1 MADQQVPEQYNQI
14 YTLAIESGI
23 KRDGT
28 PFESSEFTDGV
39 WCRFQRGRPKKMGGY
54 RTMFLFNDAIARG
67 MVATPQNGVNYIFT
81 GNKYGIQVFTTGTTL
96 GLGSGPYQ
104 ANILT
109 GYSGVTLISNST
121 TTFVVAG
128 DLTSVYKSGTKVC
141 FIQSI
146 DPAIYTVSSSS
157 YSSVT
162 TYTTVTMTASF
173 SGTATTV
180 YLADYIFSANDN
192 YTWQFD
198 VQYNPSG
205 GALNLLASPG
215 VNLAN
220 IDSGRPTQILIG
232 SILPDSSD
240 KWNFTGLSDSGGQTP
255 TYKPIVVDGGICV
268 LYPFIFVYGS
278 NGFIANNNVDSSN
291 YATQSPYDWNGPL
304 ANQVNMSSSKI
315 VKGLPTRGGTN
326 SPSGLFW
333 ATDSLIRVS
342 FPDTPSAASGTPPI
356 YWRYDIV
363 SSQISIMSSNAVVE
377 MDGSFFWMGVDRFY
391 VYNGQVTV
399 LPNDKNVNWLFDN
412 LNYTQRQKVWATKVP
427 RYNEIWFFYP
437 RGTATECTD
446 AIIYNIK
453 DKIWYDAGSAE
464 GAQRS
469 CGYTTEIFPSPIWA
483 DWNYSANFSSGSPVI
498 STPSGAA
505 DPSQYQVY
513 LYGDQTNVFSPGDY
527 SSFINNPNASGFFS
541 YNVTDSLYTPD
552 LTGVTQGYTLVT
564 FGQIIIP
571 VVVPGESV
579 LYYINGGYA
588 IWQHEFGL
596 NKITN
601 QAELAIYSSITSAD
615 ISWIGGT
622 PAGDTPQA
630 INRRM
635 HLRRIEPDFLQAG
648 VMSMNILGRK
658 FPNGPEED
666 SGPFYFN
673 PDTGKIDLRIEHRL
687 VRLQFVSNTI
697 DGNYEMGRNL
707 ITAEYGDERP

>member
-1 MADQQVPEQYNQI
+1 MADQQVPDQYNQI
-14 YTLAIESGI
+14 YTLAVESGI

-28 PFESSEFTDGV
+28 NFESGQFTDGV

-54 RTMFLFNDAIARG
+54 RTMFLFNNAIARG
-67 MVATPQNGVNYIFT
+67 MIATPQNGVNYVFI
-81 GNKYGIQVFTTGTTL
+81 GNQYGIEVFTTGTTL
-96 GLGSGPYQ
+96 GLGSGPYL
-104 ANILT
+104 ANILN
-109 GYSGVTLISNST
+109 GYSPVPLVSHST

-128 DLTSVYKSGTKVC
+128 NLTTVYTAGCKVC
-141 FIQSI
+141 FAQGVS
-146 DPAIYTVSSSS
+146 PTIYTVASSS
-157 YSSVT
+157 YNSGT
-162 TYTTVTMTASF
+162 TQTTVTMTTSF
-173 SGTATTV
+173 TGTATNV
-180 YLADYIFSANDN
+180 YLINYQFTPNAN
-192 YTWQFD
+192 YSWQFD
-198 VQYNPSG
+198 IQYNPAG
-205 GALNLLASPG
+205 GVLNLLASPG
-215 VNLAN
+215 INLAN
-220 IDSGRPTQILIG
+220 IDSGNPTQILIG

-240 KWNFTGLSDSGGQTP
+240 NWVFQGLSDSGGQTP
-255 TYKPIVVDGGICV
+255 TYKPIVVDGGVCV

-278 NGFIANNNVDSSN
+278 NGFIANNNVDAAN

-315 VKGLPTRGGTN
+315 VKGVPTRGGTN

-342 FPDTPSAASGTPPI
+342 FPNTPSASTGTPPI

-377 MDGSFFWMGVDRFY
+377 MDGSFYWMGVDRFY

-399 LPNDKNVNWLFDN
+399 LPNDMNVNYLFDN
-412 LNYTQRQKVWATKVP
+412 LNFTQRQKVWATKVP

-446 AIIYNIK
+446 AIVYNVK
-453 DKIWYDAGSAE
+453 DKIWYDAGQAE

-483 DWNYSANFSSGSPVI
+483 DWNYNANFTLGNKVI
-498 STPSGAA
+498 ATPSGQPAPTA
-505 DPSQYQVY
+505 YQVY
-513 LYGDQTNVFSPGDY
+513 LAGDQTSIFSPGDY
-527 SSFINNPNASGFFS
+527 ATFVNNTQAANFTS
-541 YNVTDSLYTPD
+541 YRVTNSVYTYGTP
-552 LTGVTQGYTLVT
+552 GYTLVT
-564 FGQIIIP
+564 FSAQIIP
-571 VVVPGESV
+571 AVSV
-579 LYYINGGYA
+579 GATLYYVNGGYA

-601 QAELAIYSSITSAD
+601 VEELAIYSSITSSD

-622 PAGDTPQA
+622 PAQDTPQA
-630 INRRM
+630 VNRRM

-687 VRLQFVSNTI
+687 VRLQFISNTI